1 MQLIKTREALT
12 LADADGFVLFGGKN
26 DRQHPMQTPIKA
38 RPVLQPRGV
47 VGWEDE
53 DGNTFLRN
61 WTGTTV
67 WAAPTIDPTEPAAE
81 GHEVAGSTY
90 PEADWH
96 EAYRAAEEKEFDVT
110 DSREQS
116 GELAGVVAELRE
128 DEAENDEGLL
138 WAAITVAS
146 NLTEKFNRDFL
157 SRVITSRDEEA
168 ERGLASRARGY
179 VIARWPDFPIQ
190 EIADLD
196 RFGAKYALHEHER
209 VAEDESQFLFLF
221 NLADLTAK
229 DSPT

>member
-1 MQLIKTREALT
+1 MQLIKAREALT

-38 RPVLQPRGV
+38 MPVLQPRGV
-47 VGWEDE
+47 VDWQDE
-53 DGNTFLRN
+53 DGNVFLRN

-67 WAAPTIDPTEPAAE
+67 WAAPTTDPTGPAAE
-81 GHEVAGSTY
+81 SHEVIGARY
-90 PEADWH
+90 PEADWR
-96 EAYRAAEEKEFDVT
+96 EAYRAAEEKDFDVT

-146 NLTEKFNRDFL
+146 NLVEGFDRDFL
-157 SRVITSRDEEA
+157 SHVITSRDEEA
-168 ERGLASRARGY
+168 EQGLANRARGY

-190 EIADLD
+190 EISDLD
-196 RFGAKYALHEHER
+196 RFAARYALHEHER
-209 VAEDESQFLFLF
+209 VAEDELQFLFVF
-221 NLADLTAK
+221 NLADLTAAG
-229 DSPT
+229 